1 MPANMARQAQHL
13 DSKLQSSQIY
23 LMELNRNDLIAFAV
37 AAVVAATIW
46 VIWLIMS
53 ATGELKAE
61 HWLGFLGN
69 VFGGGMTLLAA
80 LAAWLAVRG
89 QNAEQRRAVE
99 IHRRD
104 AADLRLS
111 AHMLALFDFHRAF
124 DQTISDSNRNKVG
137 SLQGLEDLRRS
148 PEILSILID
157 PLLGRDVEAVASMT
171 QWALVAA
178 NREVAGW
185 GDRDDGRRTEV
196 TYLLYTDI
204 TNAITRRR
212 QHMRRHG
219 VDSLAELK
227 LVDVEHYN
235 RYVLYGEP
243 HWFERASDLPPESGS
258 A

>member
-1 MPANMARQAQHL
+1 M
-13 DSKLQSSQIY
+13 DI
-23 LMELNRNDLIAFAV
+23 NRNDLIAFAI

-46 VIWLIMS
+46 VISLTVS
-53 ATGELKAE
+53 APGELKAE

-80 LAAWLAVRG
+80 LAAWLAVRS
-89 QNAEQRRAVE
+89 QNGEQRRAVE

-111 AHMLALFDFHRAF
+111 AHLMALFDFHRAF
-124 DQTISDSNRNKVG
+124 DETVSEGNRNKLA
-137 SLQGLEDLRRS
+137 SLQALEQMRRS
-148 PEILSILID
+148 PAILSMLID
-157 PLLGRDVEAVASMT
+157 PLIGKDTDAVASMT

-178 NREVAGW
+178 NRDAAGW

-212 QHMRRHG
+212 EHMRRHG

-227 LVDVEHYN
+227 LVNVEHYN
-235 RYVLYGEP
+235 RYVSHGEP
-243 HWFERASDLPPESGS
+243 HWSERAADLPPS
-258 A
+258 